1 MTNNME
7 RFSFLVLS
15 IAGVVLLFIGGLVLT
30 AEKYNM
36 ISSLCIGFGSAMT
49 AIGIGNLIRSFMVSK
64 MEDENTK
71 RFMAIEM
78 NDERNIRIKEKA
90 GYMVSRIMNY
100 MICVLVLALG
110 FMNVDRMIIIMVALL
125 LLTEVILVI
134 IFFNYYSKRM

>member
-1 MTNNME
+1 MTNIE
-7 RFSFLVLS
+7 RFSFAVLS
-15 IAGVVLLFIGGLVLT
+15 IAGVVLLFMGGFVLT
-30 AEKYNM
+30 SEKFNM

-49 AIGIGNLIRSFMVSK
+49 AIGIGNLIRSVMVSK
-64 MEDENTK
+64 MEDEK
-71 RFMAIEM
+71 MKQFMAIEM

-125 LLTEVILVI
+125 LLAEVILVI